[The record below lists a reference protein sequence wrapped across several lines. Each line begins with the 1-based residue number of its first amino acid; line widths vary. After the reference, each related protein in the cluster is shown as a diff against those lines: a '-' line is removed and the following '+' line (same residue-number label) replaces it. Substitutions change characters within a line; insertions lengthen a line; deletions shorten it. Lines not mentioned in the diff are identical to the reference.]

1 LILKKNSK
9 KIKKS
14 KTTKE
19 LQIMLN
25 KTNSDI
31 FFLTKLRSLFQDNE
45 KIGKISSDIP
55 LILNRVI
62 DLFLTDLLSQMVKI
76 AKKKKG
82 FKNKNCK
89 IFFFFTKKQNI
100 YTFFDLNKLT
110 DENTPHVLT
119 LKTRYV

>member
-1 LILKKNSK
+1 
-9 KIKKS
+9 
-14 KTTKE
+14 
-19 LQIMLN
+19 MLN

-76 AKKKKG
+76 AKKKKPKKIKKKTFFLFIKKKKKG

-89 IFFFFTKKQNI
+89 IFFFFYQKTEHLH
-100 YTFFDLNKLT
+100 FF
-110 DENTPHVLT
+110 
-119 LKTRYV
+119 

>member
-1 LILKKNSK
+1 
-9 KIKKS
+9 
-14 KTTKE
+14 
-19 LQIMLN
+19 MLN

-76 AKKKKG
+76 AKKKNQK
-82 FKNKNCK
+82 KLKK
-89 IFFFFTKKQNI
+89 KHFFYLLKKKKRFQ
-100 YTFFDLNKLT
+100 K
-110 DENTPHVLT
+110 
-119 LKTRYV
+119 